1 MLAADAAVALFPVG
15 RQLAHPKVVRA
26 TGAAASA
33 AAGGSACAVLAGP
46 YPGAPAQLLQVS
58 CLLAAPF
65 PAPHHLSGGRGEVAG
80 IVLYVGVH
88 WRKEGAQKKLLIRC
102 RGIVNSSPVLGFL
115 YGVCNN
121 FLPSLIFTIS

>member
-1 MLAADAAVALFPVG
+1 M
-15 RQLAHPKVVRA
+15 
-26 TGAAASA
+26 
-33 AAGGSACAVLAGP
+33 LAGP